1 MNTTTVHSGVCCCQ
15 SKDIVVEVMK
25 LAGSAEEVE
34 DTHTH
39 HAKICFLDP
48 DMHKSA
54 AVIDATKF
62 WPQVWFPHG
71 DLKKVLDEKELT
83 YKRPADDWDPF
94 TVKVERGLTTTKIR
108 DVLKQLLM
116 SKACYKHVFSEAR
129 V

>member
-39 HAKICFLDP
+39 HTKICFLDP

-71 DLKKVLDEKELT
+71 DLKSCWTPRSSPTQD
-83 YKRPADDWDPF
+83 
-94 TVKVERGLTTTKIR
+94 
-108 DVLKQLLM
+108 QLL
-116 SKACYKHVFSEAR
+116 SGIH
-129 V
+129 